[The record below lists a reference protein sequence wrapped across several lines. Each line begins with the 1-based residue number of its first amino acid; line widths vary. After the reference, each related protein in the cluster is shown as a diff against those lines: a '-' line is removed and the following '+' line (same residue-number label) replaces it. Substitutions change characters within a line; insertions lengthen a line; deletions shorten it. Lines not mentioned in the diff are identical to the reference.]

1 VSANKKFDFDNEIQ
15 KLEAIV
21 EQMESGEL
29 SLEQA
34 MAQFEQGVKIT
45 RGCHKALQEAEQKVQ
60 VLLEKQGK
68 MVLEPFDVNGDDN

>member
-1 VSANKKFDFDNEIQ
+1 MSASKKFDFDNEIQ

-29 SLEQA
+29 GLEQA

-45 RGCHKALQEAEQKVQ
+45 RECHKALQEVEQKVQ
-60 VLLEKQGK
+60 ILLEKQGK